1 MRKILLFTVLA
12 LAACRPAGPVPEARP
27 EGVGAL
33 PAREPV
39 VRIGIAVDTTQVTV
53 SAPGR
58 LTIASALGGDAVS
71 VPGGVEVAF
80 RSTAEGRVVGSRQA
94 GGEVGPFQP
103 PVRVTGEA
111 NGILIDGRTYRGGA
125 LLLAP
130 APGRITAA
138 NIVEMEAYL
147 LGVVPHEIGRRPPAE
162 IEVVKAQAIAARTY
176 AVGHMGRREALGF
189 DFFATVQD
197 QVYGGSGGEDTVA
210 NRAVRETRGE
220 VILHDGR
227 PILAYYSSTCG
238 GRTAAIEDV
247 WRQAPLPYL
256 KSESDMIPGTDRAY
270 CEPSSRYRWT
280 ERWTGEQLATILSRT
295 MVRRRGEN
303 APPIQRVD
311 DVRIERRTPA
321 GRAQETAITVDGQR
335 YVVFGDS
342 VRWILHATETR
353 PLNGTFFDLIVEP
366 GPEGLASLE
375 ARGGGWGHGIGMCQ
389 WGAIG
394 RSRAGHDYRQI
405 LTHYYRGTQVV
416 RLY

>member
-1 MRKILLFTVLA
+1 VML
-12 LAACRPAGPVPEARP
+12 
-27 EGVGAL
+27 
-33 PAREPV
+33 
-39 VRIGIAVDTTQVTV
+39 
-53 SAPGR
+53 
-58 LTIASALGGDAVS
+58 
-71 VPGGVEVAF
+71 PGGEAVAF
-80 RSTAEGRVVGSRQA
+80 RSTADGRVVGTRQA

-111 NGILIDGRTYRGGA
+111 DGVLIDGRTYRGGA
-125 LLLAP
+125 LLVAP
-130 APGRITAA
+130 TPGRITAV
-138 NIVEMEAYL
+138 NIVEMEEYL

-197 QVYGGSGGEDTVA
+197 QVYRGSTDEDSVA

-238 GRTAAIEDV
+238 GHTAAIEDV

-256 KSESDMIPGTDRAY
+256 KSESDMIPGTDQAY
-270 CEPSSRYRWT
+270 CSPSSRYRWV
-280 ERWTGEQLATILSRT
+280 ERWTGAELATILSRT
-295 MVRRRGEN
+295 MVRRRGAD
-303 APPIQRVD
+303 APPIRRVD
-311 DVRIERRTPA
+311 DVRIERRSPA
-321 GRAQETAITVDGQR
+321 GRAQETAIIVDGER
-335 YVVFGDS
+335 HVVFGDS

-353 PLNGTFFDLIVEP
+353 PLNGTFFDLIAEP
-366 GPEGLASLE
+366 GPDGLATLE

-394 RSRAGHDYRQI
+394 RARAGHDYRRI
-405 LTHYYRGTQVV
+405 LTHYYRGTQIV